1 MSRSPNFA
9 PPPGVDYS
17 RKWWVMVAVAMGI
30 FLGTIDGSIVNVA
43 LPTLVDEFAT
53 SFAAVQWVV
62 LGYLLT
68 LATLTLPIGRLGDM
82 VGKKRIYT
90 VGFGVF
96 TLFSVLAGLA
106 PSIDWLIA
114 ARIFQAVGA
123 AMLFSL
129 GLAIVTEAF
138 PPNERG
144 RALGITGSIVS
155 VGIVIGPTVGGLLID
170 GLSWRW
176 IFFVNVPVGII
187 GTLTAIA
194 FIPNL
199 PPPGKQRFDFLGG
212 ATFFVALLSF
222 MLSLTLGQDRG
233 FSDAAVWGLMAL
245 AAVALVAFIAIER
258 RTEQPMLDLTL
269 FRNRLLS
276 VNLITGWITFIA
288 VAGLL
293 ILLPFY
299 LQDVLGYEPREVGLL
314 LAAAPITLGIMAPI
328 SGVISDRVGP
338 RPVTVA
344 GLAILAL
351 AYLLAMSL
359 GVDTTALHYIAV
371 MIPIGIGMGVFQSP
385 NNSAVMGSVPQQR
398 LGVTSGM
405 LAITRITGQITGI
418 AVLGAI
424 WAARVA
430 AITGSTGDASE
441 APATA
446 QTAALQDTILVV
458 VIAMAGA
465 LALALWGWNV
475 ERRERQTS
483 AQGPKRSDSEAR
495 VATPSEAGQPDR

>member
-1 MSRSPNFA
+1 MSHSPNYA
-9 PPPGVDYS
+9 APPGVDYT
-17 RKWWVMVAVAMGI
+17 RKWWVMLAVSMGI

-43 LPTLVDEFAT
+43 LPTLVDEFET
-53 SFAAVQWVV
+53 SFAVVQWVV

-90 VGFGVF
+90 VGFGIF

-106 PSIDWLIA
+106 PTIGWLIA
-114 ARIFQAVGA
+114 ARVFQAVGA

-138 PPNERG
+138 PPHERG

-155 VGIVIGPTVGGLLID
+155 IGIVIGPSVGGLLID

-176 IFFVNVPVGII
+176 IFFVNLPVGII
-187 GTLTAIA
+187 GTLTAIR
-194 FIPNL
+194 FVPDV
-199 PPPGKQRFDFLGG
+199 PPPGKQRFDFFGG
-212 ATFFVALLSF
+212 AAFFVALLSF
-222 MLSLTLGQDRG
+222 MLALTLGQERG
-233 FSDAAVWGLMAL
+233 FSDVAVIGLLAV

-258 RTEQPMLDLTL
+258 RADQPMLDLSL
-269 FRNRLLS
+269 FKNRLLS
-276 VNLITGWITFIA
+276 VNLVTGWITFIGI
-288 VAGLL
+288 AGLL

-314 LAAAPITLGIMAPI
+314 LAAAPITLGIFAPV
-328 SGVISDRVGP
+328 SGVLSDRVGP

-344 GLAILAL
+344 GLAILVV
-351 AYLLAMSL
+351 AYLFATTLD
-359 GVDTTALHYIAV
+359 VDTTALHYIMV

-385 NNSAVMGSVPQQR
+385 NNSAVMGSVPHHR

-430 AITGSTGDASE
+430 AITGSTGDASD

-458 VIAMAGA
+458 AVAMAGA
-465 LALALWGWNV
+465 LALAAWGLRL
-475 ERRERQTS
+475 ERREQR
-483 AQGPKRSDSEAR
+483 AGEP
-495 VATPSEAGQPDR
+495 ATQPGGAIPAP

>member
-1 MSRSPNFA
+1 MSQTPEYT

-17 RKWWVMVAVAMGI
+17 RKWWVMLAVAMGI

-43 LPTLVDEFAT
+43 LPTLVDDFET

-106 PSIDWLIA
+106 PSIAWLIG

-123 AMLFSL
+123 AMLFAL

-138 PPNERG
+138 PPHERG

-170 GLSWRW
+170 ALSWHW
-176 IFFVNVPVGII
+176 IFFVNLPVGII
-187 GTLTAIA
+187 GTLTAMR
-194 FIPNL
+194 FIPNV
-199 PPPGKQRFDFLGG
+199 PPPGRQRFDFLGG
-212 ATFFVALLSF
+212 VTFFVALLSF
-222 MLSLTLGQDRG
+222 MLALTIGQERG
-233 FSDAAVWGLMAL
+233 FTAGAVLGLFAL
-245 AAVALVAFIAIER
+245 AAVALVAFVAVER
-258 RTEQPMLDLTL
+258 RAEQPMLDLTL

-276 VNLITGWITFIA
+276 VNLITGWITFIGI
-288 VAGLL
+288 AGLL

-299 LQDVLGYEPREVGLL
+299 LQDVLGYEPREIGLL
-314 LAAAPITLGIMAPI
+314 LAAAPVTLGIMAPI
-328 SGVISDRVGP
+328 SGIISDRVGP

-344 GLAILAL
+344 GLAILVV
-351 AYLLAMSL
+351 AYLFAMTL

-430 AITGSTGDASE
+430 AITGSPGDASD
-441 APATA
+441 APPTA
-446 QTAALQDTILVV
+446 QAAALQDTILVV

-465 LALALWGWNV
+465 LALAAWGWRL
-475 ERRERQTS
+475 ERRQNR
-483 AQGPKRSDSEAR
+483 APSDSGLRREA
-495 VATPSEAGQPDR
+495 AGSTTPSGAGQPDR

>member
-1 MSRSPNFA
+1 MSQNPVFT

-17 RKWWVMVAVAMGI
+17 RKWWVMLAVAMGI

-43 LPTLVDEFAT
+43 LPTLVDEFDT

-62 LGYLLT
+62 LGYLLA

-90 VGFGVF
+90 LGFGVF
-96 TLFSVLAGLA
+96 TVFSVLAGLA
-106 PSIDWLIA
+106 PSIEWLIG
-114 ARIFQAVGA
+114 ARVFQAVGA

-138 PPNERG
+138 PPDERG

-155 VGIVIGPTVGGLLID
+155 IGIVIGPSVGGLLID
-170 GLSWRW
+170 SLSWRW
-176 IFFVNVPVGII
+176 IFFVNLPVGII
-187 GTLTAIA
+187 GTLTAMRYV
-194 FIPNL
+194 PNV
-199 PPPGKQRFDFLGG
+199 PPPGNQRFDFRGG

-222 MLSLTLGQDRG
+222 MLALTVGQERG
-233 FSDAAVWGLMAL
+233 FADGAVLGLFAL
-245 AAVALVAFIAIER
+245 SAVALVAFIAVER
-258 RTEQPMLDLTL
+258 HADQPMLDLTL

-276 VNLITGWITFIA
+276 VNLVTGWITFIGI
-288 VAGLL
+288 AGLL

-299 LQDVLGYEPREVGLL
+299 LQDVLGYEPREIGLL
-314 LAAAPITLGIMAPI
+314 LAAAPITLGITAPI
-328 SGVISDRVGP
+328 SGIMSDRVGP

-344 GLAILAL
+344 GLAILVFG
-351 AYLLAMSL
+351 YLFATTLD
-359 GVDTTALHYIAV
+359 VDTTALHYIVV

-418 AVLGAI
+418 ALLGAI

-430 AITGSTGDASE
+430 AITGSTGDASD
-441 APATA
+441 APAAA
-446 QTAALQDTILVV
+446 QTSALQDTILVV
-458 VIAMAGA
+458 AIAMAGA
-465 LALALWGWNV
+465 LALAAWGLRL
-475 ERRERQTS
+475 ERRENRIAVNAKT
-483 AQGPKRSDSEAR
+483 G
-495 VATPSEAGQPDR
+495 

>member
-1 MSRSPNFA
+1 MSKTPHYT

-17 RKWWVMVAVAMGI
+17 RKWWVMLAVAMGI

-43 LPTLVDEFAT
+43 LPTLVDDFET

-106 PSIDWLIA
+106 PSIEWLIG

-123 AMLFSL
+123 AMLFAL

-138 PPNERG
+138 PPHERG

-170 GLSWRW
+170 ALSWHW
-176 IFFVNVPVGII
+176 IFFVNLPVGII
-187 GTLTAIA
+187 GTLTAMR
-194 FIPNL
+194 FIPNV
-199 PPPGKQRFDFLGG
+199 PPPGRQRFDFLGG

-222 MLSLTLGQDRG
+222 MLALTIGQDRG
-233 FSDAAVWGLMAL
+233 FADGAVLGLFAL
-245 AAVALVAFIAIER
+245 AAVALVAFIAVER
-258 RTEQPMLDLTL
+258 RAEQPMLDLTL

-276 VNLITGWITFIA
+276 VNLVTGWITFIGI
-288 VAGLL
+288 AGLL

-299 LQDVLGYEPREVGLL
+299 LQDVLGYEPREIGIL
-314 LAAAPITLGIMAPI
+314 LAAAPVTLGIMAPV
-328 SGVISDRVGP
+328 SGSFSDRVGP

-344 GLAILAL
+344 GLAILVV
-351 AYLLAMSL
+351 AYLFAMTL
-359 GVDTTALHYIAV
+359 DVDTTAWHYIAV

-385 NNSAVMGSVPQQR
+385 NNSAVMGSVPQER
-398 LGVTSGM
+398 LGVASGM

-430 AITGSTGDASE
+430 AITGSTGDASD
-441 APATA
+441 APPTTQA
-446 QTAALQDTILVV
+446 AALQDTLLVV

-465 LALALWGWNV
+465 LALAAWGWRL
-475 ERRERQTS
+475 ERRQNR
-483 AQGPKRSDSEAR
+483 APSDSGLRREAAGS
-495 VATPSEAGQPDR
+495 ATPSGAEQLDR